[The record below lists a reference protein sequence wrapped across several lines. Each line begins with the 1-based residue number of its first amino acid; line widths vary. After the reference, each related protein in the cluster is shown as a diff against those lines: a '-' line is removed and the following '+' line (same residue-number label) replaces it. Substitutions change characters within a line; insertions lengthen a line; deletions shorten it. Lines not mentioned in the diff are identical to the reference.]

1 MHGCTLCLPSCPGE
15 LGEVLLQSGECRNK
29 DVESQLSAVPPS
41 MQAHTH
47 APVCTHELTHTGT
60 HTHTGPSCCTHELR
74 HTGTLT
80 HTGPSRSRSLGSKT
94 NQIKWRGP
102 I

>member
-15 LGEVLLQSGECRNK
+15 LREVLLQSGECRNK

-60 HTHTGPSCCTHELR
+60 HTHTGPS
-74 HTGTLT
+74 
-80 HTGPSRSRSLGSKT
+80 RSRSLGSKT